1 LFPLQAVATQRLFV
15 ETAFFSL
22 CIGFALLYAG
32 GEALIRGAESVARRL
47 GVPPLLIGLTV
58 VAFATSS
65 PELVVSARAALS
77 GHGDI
82 ALGNVV
88 GSNICNIGLILGAA
102 AIAKPLRVQVQL
114 IRIDVPILLVCSLG
128 LFILLHDG
136 TVGRTDAIVMV
147 IALAAYQAFSIRQ
160 AKLETPEAGME
171 IERSLPAAPH
181 APAAASALVILGLAL
196 LVAGGRFFV
205 DGAVA
210 LATAAG
216 VSPAV
221 VSLTVVAAGT
231 SLPELAATLAAVVR
245 GHPDMAAG
253 NIIGSCIFNLLGV
266 LGVTALVAP
275 LSGGGIGTTDLIVMT
290 GFSLLLLPLMST
302 RLSVSRSEGVL
313 MLSLYSAYVLWLAF
327 REVA

>member
-1 LFPLQAVATQRLFV
+1 MESAL
-15 ETAFFSL
+15 FSL
-22 CIGFALLYAG
+22 TIGFVFLFAG
-32 GEALIRGAESVARRL
+32 GEALIRGAESLARRL

-65 PELVVSARAALS
+65 PELVVSVRAALS

-114 IRIDVPILLVCSLG
+114 IRIDVPILLACSLA
-128 LFILLHDG
+128 LFILLYDG
-136 TVGRTDAIVMV
+136 KVGRADAAVMLLT
-147 IALAAYQAFSIRQ
+147 LAAYQAFSIHQ

-181 APAAASALVILGLAL
+181 APAAAAALVALGLAL
-196 LVAGGRFFV
+196 LIAGGRTFV
-205 DGAVA
+205 DGAVG
-210 LATAAG
+210 LAAAAG
-216 VSPAV
+216 VSPAL

-253 NIIGSCIFNLLGV
+253 NVIGSCIFNLLGV

-275 LSGGGIGTTDLIVMT
+275 VSGAGVGMADLVVMT

-302 RLSVSRSEGVL
+302 RLSVSRSEGFL
-313 MLSLYSAYVLWLAF
+313 MLFLYGAYILRLAF
-327 REVA
+327 REIA